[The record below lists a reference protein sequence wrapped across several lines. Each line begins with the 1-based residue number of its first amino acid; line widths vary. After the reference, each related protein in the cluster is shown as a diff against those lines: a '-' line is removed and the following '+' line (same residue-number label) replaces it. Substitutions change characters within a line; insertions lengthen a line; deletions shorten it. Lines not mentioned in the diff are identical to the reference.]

1 MVVKSIRVKLD
12 ERNISKIVS
21 KLLFLREI
29 LGLVSVKIY
38 GDLGGRNGCAFD
50 TTAVSLS
57 CCF

>member
-1 MVVKSIRVKLD
+1 MVKSIRVKLN

-29 LGLVSVKIY
+29 LGLVSLEIY
-38 GDLGGRNGCAFD
+38 GDLGGRNGCACD

>member
-1 MVVKSIRVKLD
+1 MVKSIRVKLN

-29 LGLVSVKIY
+29 LGLVSLEIY
-38 GDLGGRNGCAFD
+38 GDLGGRNGCAYD

>member
-1 MVVKSIRVKLD
+1 MVKSIRVKLN

-29 LGLVSVKIY
+29 LGLVSLEIY
-38 GDLGGRNGCAFD
+38 GDLGGRNGCVYD